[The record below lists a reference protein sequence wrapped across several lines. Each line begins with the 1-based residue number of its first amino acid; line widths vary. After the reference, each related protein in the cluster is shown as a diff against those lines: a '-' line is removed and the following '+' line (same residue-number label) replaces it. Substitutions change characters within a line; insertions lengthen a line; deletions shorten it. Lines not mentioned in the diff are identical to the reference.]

1 LRELG
6 RQLGDLTVVLR
17 RAELLSVLR
26 DAAFGAKIRLGA
38 RCVGFEQNERRAKA
52 FLADGSSVEDDLLIG
67 ADGLHS
73 VIRAQLFGPREPRY
87 AGYVAWRAITE
98 FEHGRLTPGISLGR
112 GSQFGQVPLKEINR
126 VYWFATRNL
135 SHRMHGTS
143 EKPKPDLLAVFAQW
157 DKPVTELIEATEERA
172 ILRTELYDHAPLKRW
187 GRGRVTL
194 LGDAA
199 HPMTPDLGQGACQ
212 ALEDSAVLTRCLENT
227 DDPVSARS
235 GTAIRIM
242 SHLKQF

>member
-1 LRELG
+1 LRSWRGTILSQIDLRELG
-6 RQLGDLTVVLR
+6 RLLGDLTVVLR

-26 DAAFGAKIRLGA
+26 DAAFGAEIRLGA

-52 FLADGSSVEDDLLIG
+52 FLADGSSVEGDLLIG

-87 AGYVAWRAITE
+87 SGYVAWRAITE

-143 EKPKPDLLAVFAQW
+143 ENPKPDLLAVFAQW
-157 DKPVTELIEATEERA
+157 HKPVAELIEATEERA
-172 ILRTELYDHAPLKRW
+172 IFERNFTT
-187 GRGRVTL
+187 GRR
-194 LGDAA
+194 
-199 HPMTPDLGQGACQ
+199 
-212 ALEDSAVLTRCLENT
+212 
-227 DDPVSARS
+227 
-235 GTAIRIM
+235 
-242 SHLKQF
+242 

>member
-1 LRELG
+1 MRSWRGTILSQIDPRELG

-26 DAAFGAKIRLGA
+26 DAAFGAEKRLGA

-52 FLADGSSVEDDLLIG
+52 FLADGSSVEGDLLIG

-143 EKPKPDLLAVFAQW
+143 ENPKPDRLQFSL
-157 DKPVTELIEATEERA
+157 
-172 ILRTELYDHAPLKRW
+172 
-187 GRGRVTL
+187 
-194 LGDAA
+194 
-199 HPMTPDLGQGACQ
+199 
-212 ALEDSAVLTRCLENT
+212 N
-227 DDPVSARS
+227 
-235 GTAIRIM
+235 GTNR
-242 SHLKQF
+242 LPN